1 LSFIS
6 MLQAKSH
13 HIFFAAILACLVF
26 SACTDDTSNSSS
38 IDPLQS
44 EIGKV
49 VFKEVSDQA
58 GISNFRHEIG
68 AVGNK
73 WYPEQMGSG
82 SGFVDID
89 GDQWLDIILLGGGNW
104 ESDKPSRAISVY
116 RNLADG
122 TFEDVTEG
130 SGLENLDAYTIGLAA
145 GDPDNDG
152 DQDLFISTL
161 TRNYL
166 FRNDEGLFTDISGAS
181 GLNGRSEW
189 SSSAMFVDVNKDGLL
204 DLYAGNYVD
213 WTPETDKWCPE
224 GSPVKYY
231 CIPADYEGISSRFY
245 LNKGNLVFEDVT
257 EEAGFTPNLGKSLG
271 VAELDYNQDGFSDL
285 VVVNDGEG
293 DLLYENKG
301 DGTFEERGVVAGIA
315 FSEHGEARAGMGVDV
330 AVVDSSNAPTIFVGN
345 FSEENVGVYAYRGR
359 GLFRDRATTS
369 KVGLPSYLTLT
380 FGLFLADFDSDSDLD
395 LFTANGHV
403 YPGRLEGQDKI
414 TYRQAPQ
421 IYLNDGT
428 GRFDELKDDQAIFQN
443 KIVARG
449 ASYGDYDRDGDIDI
463 LMTEND
469 GPAHLWR
476 NDTVSANSLR
486 LRLEGVDSN
495 TDAIG
500 TEVEVKTGELSQ
512 YRRVRSGSSYL
523 SASEYTLT
531 FGLGENEFADIVTI
545 RWPSGKVDEFTHV
558 ISGQEIIVKEGS
570 GVYQADLLP
579 VGLKNKAERVD

>member
-1 LSFIS
+1 
-6 MLQAKSH
+6 MLQNKSQ
-13 HIFFAAILACLVF
+13 HIFLVLFSTLLLF
-26 SACTDDTSNSSS
+26 SACSDGVDNSDARTDSIESNGSVS
-38 IDPLQS
+38 
-44 EIGKV
+44 
-49 VFKEVSDQA
+49 FTEVSKQS
-58 GISNFRHEIG
+58 GISSFKHQIG

-82 SGFVDID
+82 AGFVDID

-104 ESDKPSRAISVY
+104 EP
-116 RNLADG
+116 NLASQAITVYQNQRDG
-122 TFEDVTEG
+122 TFKDVTQG
-130 SGLENLDAYTIGLAA
+130 SGLDELDAYTIGMAA

-161 TRNYL
+161 AKNFF
-166 FRNDEGLFTDISGAS
+166 FRNDEGRFTDISSSS
-181 GLNGRSEW
+181 GLNNRSEW
-189 SSSAMFVDVNKDGLL
+189 SSSAMFVDVNNDGLL

-224 GSPVKYY
+224 GSPTKFY
-231 CIPADYEGISSRFY
+231 CIPADYEGIPSRFY

-257 EEAGFTPNLGKSLG
+257 DEAGFTPNLGKSLG
-271 VAELDYNQDGFSDL
+271 VAELDYNQDGYSDM

-293 DLLYENKG
+293 DLLYENQG
-301 DGTFEERGVVAGIA
+301 DGTFEERGIVAGIA

-330 AVVDSSNAPTIFVGN
+330 AVVDSSDAPTIFVGN
-345 FSEENVGVYAYRGR
+345 FSEENVGVYTYRGN

-369 KVGLPSYLTLT
+369 KIGLPSYLTLT
-380 FGLFLADFDSDSDLD
+380 FGLFLADFDSDGDLD

-421 IYLNDGT
+421 VYLNDGS
-428 GRFDELKDDQAIFQN
+428 GRFDELKDGQDLFQK

-449 ASYGDYDRDGDIDI
+449 AAYGDYDRDGDVDI

-476 NDTVSANSLR
+476 NDTKLGNSLR
-486 LRLEGVDSN
+486 VRLIGTETN
-495 TDAIG
+495 LDAIG
-500 TEVEVKTGELSQ
+500 SEVHVQTGQLIQ

-523 SASEYTLT
+523 SSSEFTLT
-531 FGLGENEFADIVTI
+531 FGLGQNEAADLVKIK
-545 RWPSGKVDEFTHV
+545 WPSGKVDEFTQV
-558 ISGQEIIVKEGS
+558 TAGQEIIVREGS
-570 GVYQADLLP
+570 GVYEAELLP
-579 VGLKNKAERVD
+579 VELNNKADRVN

>member
-1 LSFIS
+1 MS
-6 MLQAKSH
+6 
-13 HIFFAAILACLVF
+13 LAC
-26 SACTDDTSNSSS
+26 SDNAAKMDGNSSPTE
-38 IDPLQS
+38 DV
-44 EIGKV
+44 GV
-49 VFKEVSDQA
+49 VTFSEVSEKA
-58 GISNFRHEIG
+58 GISSFQHDIG

-82 SGFVDID
+82 AGFLDID

-104 ESDKPSRAISVY
+104 DSDKSSKSISVY
-116 RNLADG
+116 RNLQDG
-122 TFEDVTEG
+122 TFEDATEG
-130 SGLENLDAYTIGLAA
+130 SGLEDLEAYTIGLAA

-161 TRNYL
+161 TTNYF
-166 FRNDEGLFTDISGAS
+166 FRNDGGQFTDISAAT
-181 GLNGRSEW
+181 GLNSRSEW
-189 SSSAMFVDVNKDGLL
+189 SSSAMFVDVNNDGLL

-224 GSPVKYY
+224 GSPTKFY
-231 CIPADYEGISSRFY
+231 CIPADYEGIPSRFY

-257 EEAGFTPNLGKSLG
+257 DKAGFTPNLGKSLG
-271 VAELDYNQDGFSDL
+271 VAELDYNQDGFSDM

-293 DLLYENKG
+293 DLLYENQK
-301 DGTFEERGVVAGIA
+301 DGTFKERGVVAGIA

-330 AVVDSSNAPTIFVGN
+330 AVVDSSDAPTIFVGN
-345 FSEENVGVYAYRGR
+345 FSEENVGVYAYRSN

-369 KVGLPSYLTLT
+369 KIGLPSYLTPT
-380 FGLFLADFDSDSDLD
+380 FGLFLADFDSDGDLD

-428 GRFDELKDDQAIFQN
+428 GRFDELKDDQAFFQN

-449 ASYGDYDRDGDIDI
+449 AAYGDYDRDGDIDI

-486 LRLEGVDSN
+486 LRLEGVESN
-495 TDAIG
+495 TNAIG
-500 TEVEVKTGELSQ
+500 TEVEVRTGELTQ

-531 FGLGENEFADIVTI
+531 FGLGENEFADLVTI
-545 RWPSGKVDEFTHV
+545 KWPSGKVDEFTHV
-558 ISGQEIIVKEGS
+558 ISGQEIIVEEGS

-579 VGLKNKAERVD
+579 LELKNKADRVD